1 MIAFTVK
8 VSKETEKHAKRS
20 LCMGKSKVDPKSQ
33 QIDKYTQVQKREE
46 RTEYRWKA
54 TDRPGVK
61 VVSEF

>member
-1 MIAFTVK
+1 
-8 VSKETEKHAKRS
+8 
-20 LCMGKSKVDPKSQ
+20 MGKSKVDPKSQ
-33 QIDKYTQVQKREE
+33 QIDKYTQVKKREE